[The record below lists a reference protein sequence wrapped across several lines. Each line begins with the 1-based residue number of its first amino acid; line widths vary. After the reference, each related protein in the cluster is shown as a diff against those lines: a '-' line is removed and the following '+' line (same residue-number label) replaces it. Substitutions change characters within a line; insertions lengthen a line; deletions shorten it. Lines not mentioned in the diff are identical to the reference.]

1 MTDYQSLKEAPFA
14 NIDYFVPWG
23 SRPWQKFVEIGLKD
37 YTGGNLEKMDVL
49 EIGPGNGLLSCLLA
63 SLGAKVT
70 SLEIDPKRLPSIKT
84 NIRNFGFSDQIQP
97 VLYDGNPDVL
107 EDRKFDLLFS
117 KSALIYINDFKSYLQ
132 SLDNHLKPEGR
143 FVFIE
148 NVRGNPFF
156 QLLRFIKR
164 RSLSFFSRTHFFD
177 QRKVEIV
184 REVFKIELL
193 MRSKFPPIYLICGRK
208 K

>member
-23 SRPWQKFVEIGLKD
+23 SRPWQRFVEIGLKD
-37 YTGGNLEKMDVL
+37 YMGGNLENMDVL

-70 SLEIDPKRLPSIKT
+70 SLEIDPKRLLSIKT
-84 NIRNFGFSDQIQP
+84 NIQKFGFSDKIEP
-97 VLYDGNPDVL
+97 ILYDGNPDVL
-107 EDRKFDLLFS
+107 GDRQFDLLFS
-117 KSALIYINDFKSYLQ
+117 KSALIYVNDFKSYLEN
-132 SLDNHLKPEGR
+132 LDNHLKPGGR

-148 NVRGNPFF
+148 NVRGNLIF

-164 RSLSFFSRTHFFD
+164 RSLSFFRRTHFFD
-177 QRKVEIV
+177 KYNIEIL

-193 MRSKFPPIYLICGRK
+193 MHSKFPPICLICGQK

>member
-37 YTGGNLEKMDVL
+37 YMGGNLENMDVL
-49 EIGPGNGLLSCLLA
+49 EIGPGDGLLSCLLA

-70 SLEIDPKRLPSIKT
+70 SLEIDSKRLPSIET
-84 NIRNFGFSDQIQP
+84 NIQNFGFSDQIQP

-107 EDRKFDLLFS
+107 GDRKFDLLFS
-117 KSALIYINDFKSYLQ
+117 KSALICINDFKPYLEV
-132 SLDNHLKPEGR
+132 LDGHLKPEGR

-148 NVRGNPFF
+148 NIKGNPLIY
-156 QLLRFIKR
+156 LLRLLKR
-164 RSLSFFSRTHFFD
+164 RSLSFFRRTHYFD
-177 QRKVEIV
+177 NVKIDIV
-184 REVFKIELL
+184 RDVFKVDLL
-193 MRSKFPPIYLICGRK
+193 MHSKFPPICLICGQK